1 MFQAPKAPAGGAG
14 PQKASAN
21 ATQSAD
27 GRRPLSKLIDFP
39 GDVEAIKGFLAE
51 PERID
56 PAGADAYGLTALH
69 KFASWGKVDLMAML
83 LPHLSDAER
92 RQVDPD
98 GKTALHWA
106 VEMAS
111 VSAVKAL
118 VKAGLDVEARDG
130 KGHTVGEILDAAAPS
145 GIIDRLKAAL
155 VAVDAPAD
163 GATEAA

>member
-1 MFQAPKAPAGGAG
+1 M
-14 PQKASAN
+14 
-21 ATQSAD
+21 
-27 GRRPLSKLIDFP
+27 
-39 GDVEAIKGFLAE
+39 
-51 PERID
+51 
-56 PAGADAYGLTALH
+56 AL
-69 KFASWGKVDLMAML
+69 L